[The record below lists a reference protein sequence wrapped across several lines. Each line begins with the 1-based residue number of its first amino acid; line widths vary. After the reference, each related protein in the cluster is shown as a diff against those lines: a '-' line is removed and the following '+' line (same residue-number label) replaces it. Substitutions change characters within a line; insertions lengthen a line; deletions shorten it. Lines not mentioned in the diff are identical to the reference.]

1 MEWSSGV
8 GTGKECMASGDPVKP
23 LTSLL
28 AHKQESA
35 LCHLLKTFVDRLLQE
50 YFRLQRTHFLGPI
63 APNHLCRYQPLLKPF
78 HYVE

>member
-1 MEWSSGV
+1 MSVNRHHVLEISPLQWMSVFMEWSSGV

-35 LCHLLKTFVDRLLQE
+35 LCHLLKTFVDRLLQAQDE
-50 YFRLQRTHFLGPI
+50 
-63 APNHLCRYQPLLKPF
+63 
-78 HYVE
+78 